1 MAQRPQ
7 RPRNQLR
14 RYFTIPKNHCGI
26 DRDGSFDE
34 GSG

>member
-14 RYFTIPKNHCGI
+14 RYFALPKNHCGI
-26 DRDGSFDE
+26 DGDR
-34 GSG
+34 

>member
-14 RYFTIPKNHCGI
+14 RYFTIPKNNRCFDG
-26 DRDGSFDE
+26 DGSFDE